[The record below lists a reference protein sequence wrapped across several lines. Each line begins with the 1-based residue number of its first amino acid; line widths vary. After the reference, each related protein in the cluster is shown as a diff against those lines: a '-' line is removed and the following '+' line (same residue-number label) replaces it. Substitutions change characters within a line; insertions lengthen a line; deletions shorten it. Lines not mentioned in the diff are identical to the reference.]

1 MITDAQDDEQGD
13 EKNKERDDFAQK
25 MRDRGSLA
33 LLEIKIPDVA
43 IDQCDHE
50 RGAQKNGGRADV
62 IAPTSVY
69 AIGGQGSVEGER
81 KGEEL
86 I

>member
-1 MITDAQDDEQGD
+1 MSKA
-13 EKNKERDDFAQK
+13 
-25 MRDRGSLA
+25 MRKIKSATTSRRKCGIGVRLR
-33 LLEIKIPDVA
+33 EIKIPDVA

-50 RGAQKNGGRADV
+50 RGAQKNGGSADV
-62 IAPTSVY
+62 VAPTSVY
-69 AIGGQGSVEGER
+69 AIGGNRGVEGER